1 MADTTMDADGREW
14 RVRTKSGDID
24 IQEWDR
30 RTDGIRMHVTVTAT
44 SERRDCHWFAAGKGR
59 DASGDLG
66 GRLPGEPELL
76 SIVARLVKV
85 AFDGCPTLNQ
95 QPPTT

>member
-1 MADTTMDADGREW
+1 MADTAMDADGREW

-30 RTDGIRMHVTVTAT
+30 SADGIRMHVTVAETG
-44 SERRDCHWFAAGKGR
+44 ERRDCHWFAVGKGR
-59 DASGDLG
+59 DASGDLAG
-66 GRLPGEPELL
+66 QLPGELDLL
-76 SIVARLVKV
+76 SIVARLVEI
-85 AFDGCPTLNQ
+85 AFDDCPTINQ